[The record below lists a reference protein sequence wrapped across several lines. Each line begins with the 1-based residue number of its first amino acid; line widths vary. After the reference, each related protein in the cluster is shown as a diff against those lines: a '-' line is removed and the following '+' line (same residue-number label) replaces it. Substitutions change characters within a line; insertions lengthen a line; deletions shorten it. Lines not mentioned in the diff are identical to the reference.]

1 MSKSKF
7 TGLVLGILFS
17 ASSFAQSNHCCGRTN
32 ENKGEVVMTRSEL
45 KDFLQ
50 TVADARRAKLEQV
63 QKRNDEIELLKAR
76 VRYYKEKSQ
85 NLDATQGKKS
95 CCSSE
100 PKSEKRDDSSQEIA
114 LLNKK
119 LDALVEAMKHSYSD
133 NKPNVV
139 DLRNSGSDDLR
150 SQIAALEEQMKNANS
165 SERKSM
171 LDNLLKRYGNF
182 RKHVF
187 FANDSKTVTESD
199 LNYIKDVAEV
209 LRNHSEL
216 SVVLE
221 GYASPV
227 GSVLYNKNLSMERA
241 EAVKQ
246 AIQRYGIAASRV
258 LPAFKGEDHSNSEE
272 YARRVDMTIVVK

>member
-1 MSKSKF
+1 MSKLKL
-7 TGLVLGILFS
+7 TGLALATLFS
-17 ASSFAQSNHCCGRTN
+17 ISSFAQNKCSNKVSDR
-32 ENKGEVVMTRSEL
+32 GEVVMTRAEL

-85 NLDATQGKKS
+85 QVGIEEKDA
-95 CCSSE
+95 CCSSK
-100 PKSEKRDDSSQEIA
+100 PKAESRDNYSQEIV
-114 LLNKK
+114 LLNQKV
-119 LDALVEAMKHSYSD
+119 DALIDAMKNSN
-133 NKPNVV
+133 NKPSVV
-139 DLRNSGSDDLR
+139 DVRTSDQSSASDDLR
-150 SQIAALEEQMKNANS
+150 SQLAAIEAQLKNASS

-171 LDNLLKRYGNF
+171 LEDLLQRYGNF

-187 FANDSKTVTESD
+187 FANDSKTVKQGD
-199 LNYIKDVAEV
+199 LNYIREVAEV
-209 LRNHSEL
+209 LKNHKEL
-216 SVVLE
+216 SIVLE

-246 AIQRYGIAASRV
+246 AIQRYGVAADRV